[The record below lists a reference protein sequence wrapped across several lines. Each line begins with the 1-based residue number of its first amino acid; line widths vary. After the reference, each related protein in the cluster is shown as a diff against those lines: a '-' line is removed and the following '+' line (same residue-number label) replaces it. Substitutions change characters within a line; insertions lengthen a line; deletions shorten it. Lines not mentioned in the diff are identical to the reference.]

1 MSSGKTH
8 TDAVTQ
14 QLLEHLF
21 TFLEPNG
28 HPEPFSELEVCLQLL
43 NVSSLSKQT
52 REYSGADTTVQ
63 ELQAGPE
70 EGRNEMSDEMS
81 DEMLEAERVKQR
93 ERSEKAERAI
103 QRIGCTH
110 IRQAHWDR
118 FITLIYNK
126 IRGLPTPARIGLFEN
141 NTFKFL
147 PTELLENQ
155 SGPPAPLLPARQW
168 AMVTHIYRFTAIGN
182 VYNKAKFE
190 LVIDSPLNSEDEL
203 KKLMNEQIDGAL
215 KDQLLLMDLHGK
227 FIGYMADPTVE
238 LTPLQVSYPVGNEP
252 PDVTP
257 ETMWTV
263 RDMRKYPAF
272 I

>member
-1 MSSGKTH
+1 MDPIYKGKINAKNQTIDLPR
-8 TDAVTQ
+8 TVDVFQNFYITS
-14 QLLEHLF
+14 EIYYCN
-21 TFLEPNG
+21 FLEKISLIIG
-28 HPEPFSELEVCLQLL
+28 G
-43 NVSSLSKQT
+43 NVI
-52 REYSGADTTVQ
+52 Q
-63 ELQAGPE
+63 EFDGL
-70 EGRNEMSDEMS
+70 
-81 DEMLEAERVKQR
+81 
-93 ERSEKAERAI
+93 
-103 QRIGCTH
+103 
-110 IRQAHWDR
+110 
-118 FITLIYNK
+118 LIYILGILNK
-126 IRGLPTPARIGLFEN
+126 DNFEN